1 MKLKII
7 LLALLFPSIIAYAQG
22 KYHIDGILNN
32 DYNGKYVKLFQFQG
46 DTLITSIDSAKV
58 ENGKFYFEG
67 APRINDFAIV
77 TIGNYP
83 YIKSLEIILEE
94 GHIKAYMDTAFV
106 ASGTY
111 LNDLHNTLDAEFKR
125 VYHKWFNLTTNGGA
139 VDIER
144 EKAYD
149 ELQKFIYNSTI
160 ENRSTVVGR
169 RFIRDHKSS
178 IFTLENMVKLHD
190 QLEALEKNNSLVTQK
205 DIDDLSNFIARNKE
219 YTERQTKMNNT
230 QYVDFELQ
238 DTLGA
243 KKRIAQY
250 VGKSRLLFIDFWA
263 SWCSPCRAEIPHIKD
278 IYQKYKNKGLNVLTI
293 SFDTNLTSWRNA
305 LKKLDM
311 PWSQLIEIKGMGSA
325 LSQAYQI
332 SGIPYGILIDAKG
345 TIVAAGI
352 GSAEGLEKAIL
363 KQQ

>member
-7 LLALLFPSIIAYAQG
+7 LLALLFPSVIAYAQG

-83 YIKSLEIILEE
+83 HVKSLEVILEK
-94 GHIKAYMDTAFV
+94 GHIKAYMDTASV
-106 ASGTY
+106 VSGTY
-111 LNDLHNTLDAEFKR
+111 LNDLYNTLEAEFKR
-125 VYHKWFNLTTNGGA
+125 VNHKWYNLMKGSDTVN
-139 VDIER
+139 IER
-144 EKAYD
+144 DKAYD
-149 ELQKFIYNSTI
+149 ELQKFIYDSTI

-169 RFIRDHKSS
+169 RFISDHKSS
-178 IFTLENMVKLHD
+178 IYILKDMVKLHD

-205 DIDDLSNFIARNKE
+205 DIDDLSNSIARYKE

-230 QYVDFELQ
+230 QYKDFELQ
-238 DTLGA
+238 DTLGM
-243 KKRIAQY
+243 KKRIAEY
-250 VGKSRLLFIDFWA
+250 IGKSHLLFIDFWA

-278 IYQKYKNKGLNVLTI
+278 IYQKYKDKGLNVLTI

-311 PWSQLIEIKGMGSA
+311 PWSQLIEIKGMESA

-332 SGIPYGILIDAKG
+332 LGIPYGILIDAKG

>member
-7 LLALLFPSIIAYAQG
+7 LLALLFPSVIAYAQG

-67 APRINDFAIV
+67 APHIKDFAIV

-83 YIKSLEIILEE
+83 YIKSLEAILEE
-94 GHIKAYMDTAFV
+94 GHIKAYMDTAFI

-111 LNDLHNTLDAEFKR
+111 LNNLHNTLDTEFRR
-125 VYHKWFNLTTNGGA
+125 VYDKWYYLMKGSDTVN
-139 VDIER
+139 IER
-144 EKAYD
+144 DKAHD

-169 RFIRDHKSS
+169 RFIRDYKSG
-178 IFTLENMVKLHD
+178 IWPLENMVKLHD

-205 DIDDLSNFIARNKE
+205 DIDDLSNSIIRDKDNA
-219 YTERQTKMNNT
+219 ERQTKMNNT

-238 DTLGA
+238 DTLGM
-243 KKRIAQY
+243 KKHIAEY

-278 IYQKYKNKGLNVLTI
+278 IYQKYKDKGLNILTI
-293 SFDTNLTSWRNA
+293 SLDTNLTSWKSA

-311 PWSQLIEIKGMGSA
+311 PWDQLIEIKGTDSA
-325 LSQAYQI
+325 LAKAYQF

-345 TIVAAGI
+345 TIVATGI
-352 GSAEGLEKAIL
+352 TSAKILEIAIL

>member
-1 MKLKII
+1 M
-7 LLALLFPSIIAYAQG
+7 
-22 KYHIDGILNN
+22 
-32 DYNGKYVKLFQFQG
+32 
-46 DTLITSIDSAKV
+46 ITSIDSAKV

-83 YIKSLEIILEE
+83 HVKSLEVILER
-94 GHIKAYMDTAFV
+94 GHIKAYMDTASF

-125 VYHKWFNLTTNGGA
+125 VNHKWYNLMKGSDSVN
-139 VDIER
+139 IER
-144 EKAYD
+144 DKAYD
-149 ELQKFIYNSTI
+149 ELQKFIYDSTI

-169 RFIRDHKSS
+169 RFISDHKSS
-178 IFTLENMVKLHD
+178 IYILKDMVKLHD

-205 DIDDLSNFIARNKE
+205 DIDDLSNSIARYKE

-230 QYVDFELQ
+230 QYKDFELQ
-238 DTLGA
+238 DTLGM
-243 KKRIAQY
+243 KKRIAEY

-278 IYQKYKNKGLNVLTI
+278 IYQKYKDKGLNVLTI

>member
-7 LLALLFPSIIAYAQG
+7 LLALLFPSVIAYAQG

-58 ENGKFYFEG
+58 ENGKFHFEG

-83 YIKSLEIILEE
+83 YIKSLEVILEE

-111 LNDLHNTLDAEFKR
+111 LNDLHNTLDAKFKQL
-125 VYHKWFNLTTNGGA
+125 YNKWFNLAVNGAA
-139 VDIER
+139 VNVER
-144 EKAYD
+144 D
-149 ELQKFIYNSTI
+149 EAHNEFQKFIYNATI
-160 ENRSTVVGR
+160 ENRLNAVGR
-169 RFIRDHKSS
+169 RFIRDYKSE
-178 IFTLENMVKLHD
+178 IRPIENLVKLHD
-190 QLEALEKNNSLVTQK
+190 QLEALEKNNSLVTQR
-205 DIDDLSNFIARNKE
+205 DIDDLSNSIIRDKDYA
-219 YTERQTKMNNT
+219 ERQTKMNNT

-238 DTLGA
+238 DTLGM
-243 KKRIAQY
+243 KKHIAEY

-278 IYQKYKNKGLNVLTI
+278 IYQKYKDKGLNVLTI
-293 SFDTNLTSWRNA
+293 SLDRNQVFWKNT

-311 PWSQLIEIKGMGSA
+311 PWEQLIEIKGTDSA
-325 LSQAYQI
+325 LTKAYQI
-332 SGIPYGILIDAKG
+332 SGIPYGILIDSKG
-345 TIVAAGI
+345 IIVAAKI
-352 GSAEGLEKAIL
+352 ISAESLEEAIL
-363 KQQ
+363 RQP